1 METGM
6 KKDIM
11 RVFLPN
17 LIKLFVTVLAT
28 FFIPRYLNVE
38 EYGYIKVF
46 QLYTSYIGLS
56 CLGYCEGVFLKHG
69 GQFLEEIPRKQLA
82 NEQTTLM
89 TWQFVWTIAVSIVG
103 IVSRDFITFMVGL
116 SFLPSV
122 MITYFLNFFQSVGSF
137 ENYGKLYNTHSILT
151 IIADIFCL
159 FIIGVSDGKVFVITT
174 VVINYLVMILVLI
187 IFNRSNKIT
196 MGRFELA
203 RFVENSQL
211 GFLLMLGNMAYI
223 LFAGIDKWFVKIN
236 MGLTSFSYYSFA
248 VQFLAAINM
257 FANPIAY
264 TLFSHFSKRKAQDF
278 EYLMKR
284 IMIVGLF
291 FLLSGVFVL
300 KRIIEMWLVKYTVS
314 IPVLVILFY
323 GQIFYSLNYAIYIN
337 LFKVYHEQ
345 KKYFINLLLII
356 VLSILMNFVFY
367 FFISETMLSFAYAT
381 MLCMMLWTFFNLTR
395 FPYLR
400 LKKKDFLFVVLASC
414 IYFVGNRME
423 SCIGG
428 GIVYILGYSCL
439 LFLFMRDILKML
451 LKQCKR

>member
-1 METGM
+1 M

-103 IVSRDFITFMVGL
+103 IVSRDFIRFMVGL

-137 ENYGKLYNTHSILT
+137 ENYGKLYNTHSILN

-300 KRIIEMWLVKYTVS
+300 KWIIEMWLVKYTVS

-337 LFKVYHEQ
+337 LFKVYDNH
-345 KKYFINLLLII
+345 LI
-356 VLSILMNFVFY
+356 
-367 FFISETMLSFAYAT
+367 
-381 MLCMMLWTFFNLTR
+381 
-395 FPYLR
+395 
-400 LKKKDFLFVVLASC
+400 DF
-414 IYFVGNRME
+414 
-423 SCIGG
+423 
-428 GIVYILGYSCL
+428 
-439 LFLFMRDILKML
+439 
-451 LKQCKR
+451 